1 MGKLEIEINKLRLKN
16 ESLKE
21 EINNLQKVAAIQQH
35 AGKTIVNAVRHI
47 EAMVLLLAKVTVQ
60 EHPIN
65 TTQRAAIQKF
75 VDSYAPQYNP
85 RASMFGDPK
94 P

>member
-1 MGKLEIEINKLRLKN
+1 MGKLEIELNKLRLQIQT
-16 ESLKE
+16 LKT
-21 EINNLQKVAAIQQH
+21 EIDNLQKVAAIQQH
-35 AGKTIVNAVRHI
+35 AGKTIVNAVRHL

-60 EHPIN
+60 VHPIN
-65 TTQRAAIQKF
+65 TTQRATIQKF